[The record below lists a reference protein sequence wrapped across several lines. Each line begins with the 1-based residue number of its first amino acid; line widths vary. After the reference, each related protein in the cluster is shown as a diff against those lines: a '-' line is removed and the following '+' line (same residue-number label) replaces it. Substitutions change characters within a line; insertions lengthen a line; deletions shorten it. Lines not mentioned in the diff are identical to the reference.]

1 LLPAR
6 VTATLVPWTPLAGL
20 TEVSVG
26 AGGFTVNT
34 AGPLVPPLVVTVT
47 FAAPVAAVAPIVN
60 VAVILVEL
68 TTVTPPTAIPGLL
81 TATVAPATKTPPIRV
96 TGTLVPWSP
105 LAGLTDTR
113 TGAGKFTVNTAGP
126 LVPPLVVTVTFA
138 APVAALAPIVSV
150 AVI

>member
-1 LLPAR
+1 MTPPTVIPGLLTATVAPSTRLLPAR

-60 VAVILVEL
+60 VAVI
-68 TTVTPPTAIPGLL
+68 
-81 TATVAPATKTPPIRV
+81 
-96 TGTLVPWSP
+96 
-105 LAGLTDTR
+105 
-113 TGAGKFTVNTAGP
+113 
-126 LVPPLVVTVTFA
+126 
-138 APVAALAPIVSV
+138 
-150 AVI
+150 